1 MTYIPEFPPVTRYTR
16 PVRSGKLLGVQ
27 VMISQEAVECE
38 LTIQRFI
45 EERKYRT
52 TSRLPFKTLQGR
64 VGVSKMKW

>member
-52 TSRLPFKTLQGR
+52 KSL
-64 VGVSKMKW
+64 